1 MFNDGCNARVCS
13 EQFRN
18 LSLTAYMSP
27 SLEADGLPT
36 NKRGELSSPLRYG
49 CVTSAS
55 LELERMGLKPK
66 EGGDNEMI

>member
-1 MFNDGCNARVCS
+1 MAH
-13 EQFRN
+13 
-18 LSLTAYMSP
+18 MSP

-66 EGGDNEMI
+66 DNEMIKKEMRKKR